1 MLLSRLLPI
10 AVMALFSV
18 AALAQ
23 EAPAPAPAQAP
34 TDAAA
39 MPRDCTQQMA
49 RHDHGAEKGTPT
61 PMSSLS
67 MPMSMTT
74 GCAAAPADPA
84 TKAKVK
90 PGHDHSKFHKLM

>member
-1 MLLSRLLPI
+1 MDR
-10 AVMALFSV
+10 A

-23 EAPAPAPAQAP
+23 EAPAPAPAQVS

-39 MPRDCTQQMA
+39 MPHDCTQQMA
-49 RHDHGAEKGTPT
+49 RHDHGAERGTPT
-61 PMSSLS
+61 PMYSLS

-74 GCAAAPADPA
+74 GCATAPDEPA
-84 TKAKVK
+84 KKAKAK